1 MDPVPAVPPT
11 NTLAS
16 EVKVQISDF
25 SKSLRELKK
34 ARGFTNRQL
43 GEQLGVSDDTIT
55 SWIHGTREPR
65 SDRRKAVNAK
75 MAALMKPTAPES
87 EPEPSPAIETAEEPT
102 EPVGAISS
110 APEATPEPP
119 KPPQAA
125 KPLVRPLTP
134 QDRNWR

>member
-25 SKSLRELKK
+25 AKSLRELKK
-34 ARGFTNRQL
+34 ARDWSNKQL
-43 GEQLGVSDDTIT
+43 GEQLGISTNTLSAWVR
-55 SWIHGTREPR
+55 GEKEPR
-65 SDRRKAVNAK
+65 TDRRKVINAK
-75 MAALMKPTAPES
+75 MAALMKPP
-87 EPEPSPAIETAEEPT
+87 EPEPEPETSPAIETAEEPT